1 MIERSAARTGEEGGE
16 QMLSTQDLLEQR
28 LRAVETAVSELQRRL
43 ATLPPA
49 PDWVEQI
56 SGAFKDDPAFEEV
69 VALGRAFRMAE
80 PFPEPPG
87 EGA

>member
-1 MIERSAARTGEEGGE
+1 MH
-16 QMLSTQDLLEQR
+16 STQEHLEQR
-28 LRAVETAVSELQRRL
+28 LTAVETAVSELQRRL
-43 ATLPPA
+43 ASLPLA
-49 PDWVEQI
+49 PDWVEQM

-69 VALGRAFRMAE
+69 IAVGRVFRMAE

>member
-1 MIERSAARTGEEGGE
+1 MG
-16 QMLSTQDLLEQR
+16 STQECLEQR
-28 LRAVETAVSELQRRL
+28 LTALETTVSALQRQL
-43 ATLPPA
+43 AALLST
-49 PDWVEQI
+49 PDWVEQM

-69 VALGRAFRMAE
+69 IALGRAFRMAE

>member
-1 MIERSAARTGEEGGE
+1 MLERRAARTGEAGGE
-16 QMLSTQDLLEQR
+16 QMLSTPDLLAQQ
-28 LRAVETAVSELQRRL
+28 LTAVETAVSALQRRL

-49 PDWVEQI
+49 PDWVEQM
-56 SGAFKDDPAFEEV
+56 SGACKDDPAFEEV
-69 VALGRAFRMAE
+69 IALGRAFRMAE